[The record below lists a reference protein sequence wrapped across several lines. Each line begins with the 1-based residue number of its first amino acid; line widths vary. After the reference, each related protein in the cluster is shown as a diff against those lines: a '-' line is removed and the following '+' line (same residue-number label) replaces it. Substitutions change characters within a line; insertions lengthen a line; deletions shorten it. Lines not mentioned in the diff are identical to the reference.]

1 MLPKTNQKLHKLLTD
16 AGLMERKADLVFSFT
31 NQRTG
36 SSREM
41 TQDEAVDLVI
51 WLQGEIDKMQKNLT
65 PCPSPAERG
74 EKEKI
79 VYREYPRATG
89 KTEEQKNATRRY
101 IISLWY
107 RMENAKTKEECKEAC
122 TKCLNWVEKHF
133 KGKLNS
139 FEMVDLVKIK
149 MAAEKALRD
158 RAKAVRRA
166 SNEDT

>member
-1 MLPKTNQKLHKLLTD
+1 MLPKTNQKLHKLLQD

-51 WLQGEIDKMQKNLT
+51 WLQGEIDKMQAKQNLT

-74 EKEKI
+74 E
-79 VYREYPRATG
+79 T
-89 KTEEQKNATRRY
+89 QKNATRRY
-101 IISLWY
+101 IISVWY

-122 TKCLNWVEKHF
+122 SKCLKWVEKHF
-133 KGKLNS
+133 KAKLNS

-149 MAAEKALRD
+149 MAAENALKD

-166 SNEDT
+166 GNEDT